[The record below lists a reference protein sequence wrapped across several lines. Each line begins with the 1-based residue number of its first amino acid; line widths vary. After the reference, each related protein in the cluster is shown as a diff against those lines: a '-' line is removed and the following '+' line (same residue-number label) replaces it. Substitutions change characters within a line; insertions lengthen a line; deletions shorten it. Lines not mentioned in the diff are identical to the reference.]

1 MFYQL
6 KITRKGT
13 KPPVWRRCTV
23 AADVTFAK
31 MAAMLEN
38 LVQYPAGSPYEIEF
52 FQKKVQIRENGDGEA
67 KNNFTL
73 LNAGETETAELM
85 DSEKWFTFRKYGA
98 AKEIPEYRVDIEKKE
113 EGTAT
118 VSVIKEVKGEDDPY
132 WTEAPEEENIAAEN
146 EEAAKT
152 AEDVAAVVEAAARAA
167 EAAET
172 AEVPTGSR
180 RNPTVK
186 DFLMSYRKEDLLS
199 IAGELGLH
207 CKGMDQ
213 EEIAA
218 KVSAEVLKPE
228 VMKANFLVADDQEV
242 LAFESAVQRKCFH
255 VAEGE
260 WDTLQWLNDM
270 GYLVSY
276 NDDYAEVPAE
286 VAVAYSEINTPEFQ
300 TLRSQVNWMR
310 DCFVMVSYLYV
321 SAPAKTVY
329 QMFSQRKGFDIGYEK
344 FIELY
349 HEIPEKACICQLVDD
364 QLILK
369 SALINNI
376 YKDIERRQGGRKF
389 YIPSVDEV
397 LDYSKNGYPTK
408 SASYQ
413 KLGKF
418 LMDEMKVSDAVK
430 DQALFFIYK
439 ECSMDGRMSA
449 IMENLGQKGIQFND
463 EQLEKFTKL
472 IMDANNNTRML
483 EFRGYTPNEI
493 SGAVWPFATG
503 KPHTA
508 MPNSFVPTAA
518 PMQPAS
524 TRKIYPNDPCPCG
537 SGKKY
542 KKCCGRRKKT
552 EYSPN

>member
-85 DSEKWFTFRKYGA
+85 DSEKWFTFRQYGTE
-98 AKEIPEYRVDIEKKE
+98 KEAPEYRVDIEKKE
-113 EGTAT
+113 EGTVEAP
-118 VSVIKEVKGEDDPY
+118 SVIKEVKSEDDPY
-132 WTEAPEEENIAAEN
+132 WSEAPKKESAVAVETEAETAKAT
-146 EEAAKT
+146 EAL
-152 AEDVAAVVEAAARAA
+152 AAVVEAAARAA
-167 EAAET
+167 ESAE
-172 AEVPTGSR
+172 AEKAPADSR

-186 DFLMSYRKEDLLS
+186 DFLMSYRREDLLS

-213 EEIAA
+213 EAIAS
-218 KVSAEVLKPE
+218 KVAAEVLKPE
-228 VMKANFLVADDQEV
+228 VMKASFLVADDQEV
-242 LAFESAVQRKCFH
+242 QAFEAAVQRKCFH
-255 VAEGE
+255 VTEGE

-276 NDDYAEVPAE
+276 SDDYAEVPEE
-286 VAVAYSEINTPEFQ
+286 VTAVYNEINTPEFQ

-329 QMFSQRKGFDIGYEK
+329 EMFKQRKGFDIGYDK

-349 HEIPEKACICQLVDD
+349 HIIPEKACICELVDD

-369 SALINNI
+369 SAMINNI

-389 YIPSVDEV
+389 YIPSVDEI
-397 LDYSKNGYPTK
+397 LDYSRNGYPTK
-408 SASYQ
+408 SASYR
-413 KLGKF
+413 KLGRF
-418 LMDEMKVSDAVK
+418 LMDEMKISDAVK
-430 DQALFFIYK
+430 DQVLFFIYK

-449 IMENLGQKGIQFND
+449 IMENLNQKGIQFND

-493 SGAVWPFATG
+493 SGAAWPFATG

-508 MPNSFVPTAA
+508 MPNSFVPTAM

-542 KKCCGRRKKT
+542 KKCCGRR
-552 EYSPN
+552 

>member
-85 DSEKWFTFRKYGA
+85 DSEKWFTFRQYGA
-98 AKEIPEYRVDIEKKE
+98 AKETPEYRVDIEKKE

-132 WTEAPEEENIAAEN
+132 WTEAPKEENIAVEN

-172 AEVPTGSR
+172 AEATAGSR

-255 VAEGE
+255 VAEDE

-276 NDDYAEVPAE
+276 SDDYAEVPEE
-286 VAVAYSEINTPEFQ
+286 VAAAYSEINTPEFQ

-397 LDYSKNGYPTK
+397 LDYAKNGYPTR

-503 KPHTA
+503 KPHTS
-508 MPNSFVPTAA
+508 MPNSFVPTAM

-542 KKCCGRRKKT
+542 KKCCGRR
-552 EYSPN
+552 

>member
-13 KPPVWRRCTV
+13 KPPVWRRCVV
-23 AADVTFAK
+23 AADVTFTK
-31 MAAMLEN
+31 MAAMLEE
-38 LVQYPAGSPYEIEF
+38 LVQYPAGSLYEIEF
-52 FQKKVQIRENGDGEA
+52 FQKKIQIRENGDGEA

-73 LNAGETETAELM
+73 LNAADTETAELM
-85 DSEKWFTFRKYGA
+85 DSGKWFTFRQYGA
-98 AKEIPEYRVDIEKKE
+98 DKEAPEYRVDIEKKE
-113 EGTAT
+113 EGTAET
-118 VSVIKEVKGEDDPY
+118 PSVVKEVKAEDDPY
-132 WTEAPEEENIAAEN
+132 WSEAPEKKASVAVETEVETAKATEAIAA
-146 EEAAKT
+146 
-152 AEDVAAVVEAAARAA
+152 VEAAVRVAQAA
-167 EAAET
+167 DTE
-172 AEVPTGSR
+172 EVPAGSR
-180 RNPTVK
+180 RNPSVR

-213 EEIAA
+213 EDIASEVA
-218 KVSAEVLKPE
+218 AEVLKPE
-228 VMKANFLVADDQEV
+228 VMKACFLVADDQEV
-242 LAFESAVQRKCFH
+242 QAFEAAVQRKCFH
-255 VAEGE
+255 VTEDE

-276 NDDYAEVPAE
+276 SDDYAEVPAE
-286 VAVAYSEINTPEFQ
+286 VAAVYDEINTPEFQ

-329 QMFSQRKGFDIGYEK
+329 EMFSQRKGFDIGYEK

-349 HEIPEKACICQLVDD
+349 HTIPEKASVCQLVDD
-364 QLILK
+364 QIILK

-397 LDYSKNGYPTK
+397 MDYAKNGYPTR

-413 KLGKF
+413 KLGSF
-418 LMDEMKVSDAVK
+418 LTDEMKVSDAVK
-430 DQALFFIYK
+430 DQTLFFIYK
-439 ECSMDGRMSA
+439 ECSMEGRMST
-449 IMENLGQKGIQFND
+449 IMKNLSQKGLQFSD

-472 IMDANNNTRML
+472 MMDANNNTRML
-483 EFRGYTPNEI
+483 EYRGFTPNEI

-503 KPHTA
+503 RPHRA
-508 MPNSFVPTAA
+508 MPNSFVPTAM

-524 TRKIYPNDPCPCG
+524 TKKIYPNDPCPCG

-542 KKCCGRRKKT
+542 KKCCGRR
-552 EYSPN
+552 

>member
-13 KPPVWRRCTV
+13 KPPVWRRCVV
-23 AADVTFAK
+23 AADVTFTK
-31 MAAMLEN
+31 MAAMLEE

-52 FQKKVQIRENGDGEA
+52 FQKKIQIRENGDGEA

-73 LNAGETETAELM
+73 LNAADTETAELM
-85 DSEKWFTFRKYGA
+85 DSGKWFTFRQYGA
-98 AKEIPEYRVDIEKKE
+98 DKEAPEYRVDIEKKE
-113 EGTAT
+113 EGTAET
-118 VSVIKEVKGEDDPY
+118 PSVVKEVKAEDDPY
-132 WTEAPEEENIAAEN
+132 WSEAPEKKASVAVETEVETAKATEAIAA
-146 EEAAKT
+146 
-152 AEDVAAVVEAAARAA
+152 VEAAVRVAQAA
-167 EAAET
+167 DTE
-172 AEVPTGSR
+172 EVPAGSR
-180 RNPTVK
+180 RNPSVR

-213 EEIAA
+213 EDIASEVA
-218 KVSAEVLKPE
+218 AEVLKPE
-228 VMKANFLVADDQEV
+228 VMKACFLVADDQEV
-242 LAFESAVQRKCFH
+242 QAFEAAVQRKCFH
-255 VAEGE
+255 VTEDE

-276 NDDYAEVPAE
+276 SDDYAEVPAE
-286 VAVAYSEINTPEFQ
+286 VTAVYDEINTPEFQ

-329 QMFSQRKGFDIGYEK
+329 EMFSQRKGFDIGYEK

-349 HEIPEKACICQLVDD
+349 YTIPEKASVCQLVGD
-364 QLILK
+364 QIILK
-369 SALINNI
+369 SALTNNI

-397 LDYSKNGYPTK
+397 MDYAKNGYPTR

-413 KLGKF
+413 KLGSF
-418 LMDEMKVSDAVK
+418 LTDEMKVSDAVK
-430 DQALFFIYK
+430 DQTLFFIYK
-439 ECSMDGRMSA
+439 ECSMEGRMSA
-449 IMENLGQKGIQFND
+449 IMENLSQKGLQFSD

-472 IMDANNNTRML
+472 MMDANNNTRML
-483 EFRGYTPNEI
+483 EYRGFTPNEI
-493 SGAVWPFATG
+493 SGAVWPFATDR
-503 KPHTA
+503 PHRA
-508 MPNSFVPTAA
+508 MPNSFVPTAM

-524 TRKIYPNDPCPCG
+524 TKKIYPNDPCPCG

-542 KKCCGRRKKT
+542 KQCCGRR
-552 EYSPN
+552 

>member
-85 DSEKWFTFRKYGA
+85 DSEKWFTFRQYGA
-98 AKEIPEYRVDIEKKE
+98 AKEAPEYRVDIEKKE

-132 WTEAPEEENIAAEN
+132 WSEAPEKVDTLAVETGVET
-146 EEAAKT
+146 AK
-152 AEDVAAVVEAAARAA
+152 ASADVAATVAAVEAAARAA
-167 EAAET
+167 KADEAEDAP
-172 AEVPTGSR
+172 AGSR

-207 CKGMDQ
+207 CKGMAQ
-213 EEIAA
+213 EEIASRVA
-218 KVSAEVLKPE
+218 AEVLKPE
-228 VMKANFLVADDQEV
+228 VMKASFLIADDQEV
-242 LAFESAVQRKCFH
+242 QAFEAAVQRKCFH
-255 VAEGE
+255 VTEGE

-276 NDDYAEVPAE
+276 SDDYAEVPAE
-286 VAVAYSEINTPEFQ
+286 VAAVYSEINTPEFR

-321 SAPAKTVY
+321 SAPAETVY
-329 QMFSQRKGFDIGYEK
+329 QMFSQRKGFDIGYDR

-349 HEIPEKACICQLVDD
+349 HEIPEKACICELVGD
-364 QLILK
+364 QIILK

-397 LDYSKNGYPTK
+397 LDYSRNGYPTR
-408 SASYQ
+408 STSYQ
-413 KLGKF
+413 KLGRF
-418 LMDEMKVSDAVK
+418 LMEEMNVSDAVK
-430 DQALFFIYK
+430 DQVLFFIYK

-493 SGAVWPFATG
+493 SGAVWPFAAG

-508 MPNSFVPTAA
+508 MPNSFVPTAT

-542 KKCCGRRKKT
+542 KKCCGRR
-552 EYSPN
+552 

>member
-13 KPPVWRRCTV
+13 KPPVWRRCVV
-23 AADVTFAK
+23 AADVTFTK
-31 MAAMLEN
+31 MAAMLEE

-52 FQKKVQIRENGDGEA
+52 FQKKIQIRENGDGEA

-73 LNAGETETAELM
+73 LNAADTETAELM
-85 DSEKWFTFRKYGA
+85 DSGKWFTFRQYGA
-98 AKEIPEYRVDIEKKE
+98 DKEAPEYRVDIEKKE
-113 EGTAT
+113 EGTAET
-118 VSVIKEVKGEDDPY
+118 PSVVKEVKAEDDPY
-132 WTEAPEEENIAAEN
+132 WSEAPEKKASVAVETEVETAKATEAIAA
-146 EEAAKT
+146 
-152 AEDVAAVVEAAARAA
+152 VEAAVRVAQAA
-167 EAAET
+167 DTE
-172 AEVPTGSR
+172 EVPAGSR
-180 RNPTVK
+180 RNPSVR

-213 EEIAA
+213 EEIASEVA
-218 KVSAEVLKPE
+218 AEVLKPE
-228 VMKANFLVADDQEV
+228 VMKACFLVADDQEV
-242 LAFESAVQRKCFH
+242 QAFEAAVQRKCFH
-255 VAEGE
+255 VTEDE

-276 NDDYAEVPAE
+276 SDDYAEVPAE
-286 VAVAYSEINTPEFQ
+286 VAAVYDEINTPEFQ

-329 QMFSQRKGFDIGYEK
+329 EMFSQRKGFDIGYEK

-349 HEIPEKACICQLVDD
+349 HTIPEKASVCQLVDD
-364 QLILK
+364 QIILK

-397 LDYSKNGYPTK
+397 MDYAKNGYPTR

-413 KLGKF
+413 KLGSF
-418 LMDEMKVSDAVK
+418 LTDEMKVSDAVK
-430 DQALFFIYK
+430 DQTLFFIYK
-439 ECSMDGRMSA
+439 ECSMEGRMST
-449 IMENLGQKGIQFND
+449 IMENLSQKGLQFSD

-472 IMDANNNTRML
+472 MMDANNNTRML
-483 EFRGYTPNEI
+483 EYRGFTPNEI

-503 KPHTA
+503 RPHRA
-508 MPNSFVPTAA
+508 MPNSFVPTAM

-524 TRKIYPNDPCPCG
+524 TKKIYPNDPCPCG

-542 KKCCGRRKKT
+542 KKCCGRR
-552 EYSPN
+552 

>member
-13 KPPVWRRCTV
+13 KPPVWRRCVV
-23 AADVTFAK
+23 AADVTFTK
-31 MAAMLEN
+31 MAAMLEE

-52 FQKKVQIRENGDGEA
+52 FQKKIQIRENGDGEA

-73 LNAGETETAELM
+73 LNAADTETAELM
-85 DSEKWFTFRKYGA
+85 DSGKWFTFRQYGA
-98 AKEIPEYRVDIEKKE
+98 DKEAPEYRVDIEKKE
-113 EGTAT
+113 EGTAET
-118 VSVIKEVKGEDDPY
+118 PSVVKEVKAEDDPY
-132 WTEAPEEENIAAEN
+132 WSEAPEKKASVAVETEVETAKATEAIAA
-146 EEAAKT
+146 
-152 AEDVAAVVEAAARAA
+152 VEAAVRVAQAA
-167 EAAET
+167 DTE
-172 AEVPTGSR
+172 EVPAGSR
-180 RNPTVK
+180 RNPSVR

-213 EEIAA
+213 EEIASEVA
-218 KVSAEVLKPE
+218 AEVLKPE
-228 VMKANFLVADDQEV
+228 VMKACFLVADDQEV
-242 LAFESAVQRKCFH
+242 QAFEAAVQRKCFH
-255 VAEGE
+255 VTEDE

-276 NDDYAEVPAE
+276 SDDYAEVPAE
-286 VAVAYSEINTPEFQ
+286 VAAVYDEINTPEFQ

-310 DCFVMVSYLYV
+310 DCFVIVSYLYV

-329 QMFSQRKGFDIGYEK
+329 EMFSQRKGFDIGYEK

-349 HEIPEKACICQLVDD
+349 HTIPEKVSVCQLVDD
-364 QLILK
+364 QIILK

-397 LDYSKNGYPTK
+397 MDYAKNGYPTR

-413 KLGKF
+413 KLGSF
-418 LMDEMKVSDAVK
+418 LTDEMKVSDAVK
-430 DQALFFIYK
+430 DQTLFFIYK
-439 ECSMDGRMSA
+439 ECSMEGRMST
-449 IMENLGQKGIQFND
+449 IMENLSQKGLQFSD
-463 EQLEKFTKL
+463 EQLEKFTEL
-472 IMDANNNTRML
+472 MMDANNNTRML
-483 EFRGYTPNEI
+483 EYRGFTPNEI

-503 KPHTA
+503 RPHRA
-508 MPNSFVPTAA
+508 MPNSFVPTAM

-524 TRKIYPNDPCPCG
+524 TKKIYPNDPCPCG

-542 KKCCGRRKKT
+542 KKCCGRR
-552 EYSPN
+552 

>member
-13 KPPVWRRCTV
+13 KPPVWRRCVV
-23 AADVTFAK
+23 AADVTFTK
-31 MAAMLEN
+31 MAAMLEE

-52 FQKKVQIRENGDGEA
+52 FQKKIQIRENGDGEA

-73 LNAGETETAELM
+73 LNAADTETAELM
-85 DSEKWFTFRKYGA
+85 DSGKWFTFRQYGA
-98 AKEIPEYRVDIEKKE
+98 DKEAPEYRVDIEKKE
-113 EGTAT
+113 EGTAET
-118 VSVIKEVKGEDDPY
+118 PSVIKEVKAEDDPY
-132 WTEAPEEENIAAEN
+132 WSEAPEKKASVAVETEVETAKATEAIA
-146 EEAAKT
+146 
-152 AEDVAAVVEAAARAA
+152 AA
-167 EAAET
+167 EAAVRVAET
-172 AEVPTGSR
+172 ADTEKVPAGSR
-180 RNPTVK
+180 RNPSVR

-213 EEIAA
+213 EDIASEVA
-218 KVSAEVLKPE
+218 AEVLKPE
-228 VMKANFLVADDQEV
+228 VMKACFLVADDQEV
-242 LAFESAVQRKCFH
+242 QAFEAAVQRKCFH
-255 VAEGE
+255 VTEDE

-276 NDDYAEVPAE
+276 SDDYAEVPAE
-286 VAVAYSEINTPEFQ
+286 VTAVYDEINTPEFQ

-329 QMFSQRKGFDIGYEK
+329 EMFSQRKGFDIGYEK

-349 HEIPEKACICQLVDD
+349 HTIPEKASVCQLVGD
-364 QLILK
+364 QIILK
-369 SALINNI
+369 SALTNNI

-397 LDYSKNGYPTK
+397 MDYAKNGYPTR

-413 KLGKF
+413 KLGRF
-418 LMDEMKVSDAVK
+418 LRDEMKVSDAVK
-430 DQALFFIYK
+430 DQTLFFIYK
-439 ECSMDGRMSA
+439 ECSMEGRMSA
-449 IMENLGQKGIQFND
+449 IMENLSQKGLQFSD

-472 IMDANNNTRML
+472 MMDANNNTRML
-483 EFRGYTPNEI
+483 EYRGFTPNEI
-493 SGAVWPFATG
+493 SGAVWPFATDR
-503 KPHTA
+503 PHRA
-508 MPNSFVPTAA
+508 MPNSFVPTAM

-542 KKCCGRRKKT
+542 KKCCGRR
-552 EYSPN
+552 

>member
-6 KITRKGT
+6 KNTRKGT

-23 AADVTFAK
+23 AADVTFAN
-31 MAAMLEN
+31 MAAMLEK
-38 LVQYPAGSPYEIEF
+38 LVQYPSGSLYEIEF

-85 DSEKWFTFRKYGA
+85 DSEKWFTFRQYGA
-98 AKEIPEYRVDIEKKE
+98 DKEAPEYRVDIEKKD
-113 EGTAT
+113 EGTAEAPSI
-118 VSVIKEVKGEDDPY
+118 VKEVKGEDDPY
-132 WTEAPEEENIAAEN
+132 WTEAPELECTAAVETEAETVKASEDIAA
-146 EEAAKT
+146 T
-152 AEDVAAVVEAAARAA
+152 VAAVEAAARAA
-167 EAAET
+167 KADEAA
-172 AEVPTGSR
+172 TGSR

-207 CKGMDQ
+207 CKGMEQ

-218 KVSAEVLKPE
+218 KVAAEVLKPE
-228 VMKANFLVADDQEV
+228 VMKASFLVADDQEV
-242 LAFESAVQRKCFH
+242 LAFEAAIQRKCFH
-255 VAEGE
+255 VAEHE
-260 WDTLQWLNDM
+260 WSTLERLNDM

-276 NDDYAEVPAE
+276 SDDYAEVPAE
-286 VAVAYSEINTPEFQ
+286 VAAVYDQINTPEFR
-300 TLRSQVNWMR
+300 TLRSQVNWLK
-310 DCFVMVSYLYV
+310 DCLVMVSYLYV

-329 QMFSQRKGFDIGYEK
+329 EMFKQRKGFDIGYDR

-349 HEIPEKACICQLVDD
+349 HIIPEKACICELAED

-369 SALINNI
+369 SALVNNI

-389 YIPSVDEV
+389 YIPSVDEI
-397 LDYSKNGYPTK
+397 LDYSENGYPTK

-413 KLGKF
+413 RLGRF
-418 LMDEMKVSDAVK
+418 LLDEMKVSDAVK
-430 DQALFFIYK
+430 DQVLFFIYK

-449 IMENLGQKGIQFND
+449 IMENLNQKGIQFND

-472 IMDANNNTRML
+472 IMEANNNTRML

-508 MPNSFVPTAA
+508 MPNSFVPTAM

-524 TRKIYPNDPCPCG
+524 ARKIYPNDPCPCG

-542 KKCCGRRKKT
+542 KKCCGRR
-552 EYSPN
+552 

>member
-85 DSEKWFTFRKYGA
+85 DSEKWFTFRQYGA
-98 AKEIPEYRVDIEKKE
+98 DKEVPEYRVDIEKKE
-113 EGTAT
+113 EGTAA
-118 VSVIKEVKGEDDPY
+118 VSVIKEVKGEVDPY

-146 EEAAKT
+146 EEASKT

-172 AEVPTGSR
+172 AEALAGSR

-276 NDDYAEVPAE
+276 SDDYAEVPAE
-286 VAVAYSEINTPEFQ
+286 VAAAYSEINTPEFQ

-397 LDYSKNGYPTK
+397 LDYAKNGYPTR
-408 SASYQ
+408 SVSYQ

-542 KKCCGRRKKT
+542 KKCCGRR
-552 EYSPN
+552 

>member
-38 LVQYPAGSPYEIEF
+38 LVQYPAGSSYEIEF

-73 LNAGETETAELM
+73 LNAVETETAELM
-85 DSEKWFTFRKYGA
+85 DSEKWFTFRQYGA
-98 AKEIPEYRVDIEKKE
+98 DKEVPEYRVDIEKKE
-113 EGTAT
+113 EGTAEAP
-118 VSVIKEVKGEDDPY
+118 SIIKEVKGEDDPY
-132 WTEAPEEENIAAEN
+132 WMEAPKATEDIAA
-146 EEAAKT
+146 A
-152 AEDVAAVVEAAARAA
+152 VEAAARVAESA
-167 EAAET
+167 EA
-172 AEVPTGSR
+172 VTGSR

-207 CKGMDQ
+207 CKGMEK

-242 LAFESAVQRKCFH
+242 QAFEAAVQRKCFH

-260 WDTLQWLNDM
+260 WATLEWLNDM

-276 NDDYAEVPAE
+276 SDDYAEVPAE
-286 VAVAYSEINTPEFQ
+286 VAAVYSEINTPEFQ
-300 TLRSQVNWMR
+300 TLRSQVNWLK
-310 DCFVMVSYLYV
+310 DCLVMVSYLYV

-329 QMFSQRKGFDIGYEK
+329 EMFKQKKGFDIGYDK

-349 HEIPEKACICQLVDD
+349 HVIPEKACICELVDD

-389 YIPSVDEV
+389 YIPSVDEI
-397 LDYSKNGYPTK
+397 LDYSRNGYPTK

-439 ECSMDGRMSA
+439 ECSMDGRISA
-449 IMENLGQKGIQFND
+449 IMENLNQKGIQFND

-472 IMDANNNTRML
+472 IMDVNNNTRML

-508 MPNSFVPTAA
+508 MPNSFVPTAM

-542 KKCCGRRKKT
+542 KKCCGRR
-552 EYSPN
+552 

>member
-23 AADVTFAK
+23 AADVTFTK
-31 MAAMLEN
+31 MAAMLEE

-52 FQKKVQIRENGDGEA
+52 FQKKIQIRENGDGEA

-73 LNAGETETAELM
+73 LNAADTETAELM
-85 DSEKWFTFRKYGA
+85 DSGKWFTFRQYGA
-98 AKEIPEYRVDIEKKE
+98 DKEAPEYRVDIEKKE
-113 EGTAT
+113 EGTAET
-118 VSVIKEVKGEDDPY
+118 PSVVKEVKAEDDPY
-132 WTEAPEEENIAAEN
+132 WSEAPEKKASVAVETEVETAKATEAIAA
-146 EEAAKT
+146 
-152 AEDVAAVVEAAARAA
+152 VEAAVRVAQAA
-167 EAAET
+167 DTE
-172 AEVPTGSR
+172 EVPAGSR
-180 RNPTVK
+180 RNPSVR

-213 EEIAA
+213 EDIASEVA
-218 KVSAEVLKPE
+218 AEVLKPE
-228 VMKANFLVADDQEV
+228 VMKACFLVADDQEV
-242 LAFESAVQRKCFH
+242 QAFEAAVQRKCFH
-255 VAEGE
+255 VTEDE

-276 NDDYAEVPAE
+276 SDDYAEVPAE
-286 VAVAYSEINTPEFQ
+286 VAAVYDEINTPEFQ

-329 QMFSQRKGFDIGYEK
+329 EMFSQRKGFDIGYEK

-349 HEIPEKACICQLVDD
+349 HTIPEKVSVCQLVDD
-364 QLILK
+364 QIILK

-397 LDYSKNGYPTK
+397 MDYAKNGYPTR

-413 KLGKF
+413 KLGSF
-418 LMDEMKVSDAVK
+418 LTDEMKVSDAVK
-430 DQALFFIYK
+430 DQTLFFIYK
-439 ECSMDGRMSA
+439 ECSMEGRMST
-449 IMENLGQKGIQFND
+449 IMENLSQKGLQFSD
-463 EQLEKFTKL
+463 EQLEKFTEL
-472 IMDANNNTRML
+472 MMDANNNTRML
-483 EFRGYTPNEI
+483 EYRGFTPNEI

-503 KPHTA
+503 RPHRA
-508 MPNSFVPTAA
+508 MPNSFVPTAM

-524 TRKIYPNDPCPCG
+524 TKKIYPNDPCPCG

-542 KKCCGRRKKT
+542 KKCCGRR
-552 EYSPN
+552 

>member
-31 MAAMLEN
+31 MAAMLEK
-38 LVQYPAGSPYEIEF
+38 LVQYPAGSLYEIEF

-85 DSEKWFTFRKYGA
+85 DSEKWFTFRQYGA
-98 AKEIPEYRVDIEKKE
+98 DKEAPEYRVDIEKKE
-113 EGTAT
+113 EGTAET
-118 VSVIKEVKGEDDPY
+118 PSVIKEVKAEDDPY
-132 WTEAPEEENIAAEN
+132 WSEAPEKKASVAVETEVETAKATEAIAA
-146 EEAAKT
+146 
-152 AEDVAAVVEAAARAA
+152 VEAAVRVAQAA
-167 EAAET
+167 DTE
-172 AEVPTGSR
+172 EVPAGSR
-180 RNPTVK
+180 RNPSVR

-213 EEIAA
+213 EDIASEVA
-218 KVSAEVLKPE
+218 AEVLKPE
-228 VMKANFLVADDQEV
+228 VMKACFLVADDQEV
-242 LAFESAVQRKCFH
+242 QAFEAAVQRKCFH
-255 VAEGE
+255 VTEDE

-276 NDDYAEVPAE
+276 SDDYAEVPAE
-286 VAVAYSEINTPEFQ
+286 VVAVYDEINTPEFQ

-329 QMFSQRKGFDIGYEK
+329 EMFSQRKGFDIGYEK

-349 HEIPEKACICQLVDD
+349 HTIPEKASVCQLVDD
-364 QLILK
+364 QIILK

-397 LDYSKNGYPTK
+397 MDYAKNGYPTR

-413 KLGKF
+413 KLGSF
-418 LMDEMKVSDAVK
+418 LTDEMKVSDAVK
-430 DQALFFIYK
+430 DQTLFFIYK
-439 ECSMDGRMSA
+439 ECSMEGRMST
-449 IMENLGQKGIQFND
+449 IMKNLSQKGLQFSD
-463 EQLEKFTKL
+463 EQLEKFTEL
-472 IMDANNNTRML
+472 MMDANNNTRML
-483 EFRGYTPNEI
+483 EYRGFTPNEI

-503 KPHTA
+503 RPHRA
-508 MPNSFVPTAA
+508 MPNSFVPTAM

-524 TRKIYPNDPCPCG
+524 TKKIYPNDPCPCG

-542 KKCCGRRKKT
+542 KKCCGRR
-552 EYSPN
+552 